1 MEYLSTPLD
10 AKTPSPSELNG
21 RKFGSMLPNV
31 SNFSTQHSD
40 RLVERHTAQLQHDAK
55 GRSMCVSCLLAA
67 LSDTGTTLKINLML
81 VLFQIEKD
89 RSYAITTES
98 GQNISHNRI
107 DLKKTNVQY
116 TQQHNVSSANSMHAN
131 LSINPNTAKTN
142 FKSSS
147 KAELPGKEI
156 NVRNVKNDV
165 YVTRSGCMSKLTAR
179 LIASMLIQIQSK
191 F

>member
-1 MEYLSTPLD
+1 MKCCVSAKQSWRLALLEYLSTPLD

-21 RKFGSMLPNV
+21 RKFGSMLPNI

-40 RLVERHTAQLQHDAK
+40 ILVERHTAQLQHDTK
-55 GRSMCVSCLLAA
+55 GCSMCELPGDHTKNQFNVGIVS
-67 LSDTGTTLKINLML
+67 DRKG
-81 VLFQIEKD
+81 

-98 GQNISHNRI
+98 GQNVSRNRI

-116 TQQHNVSSANSMHAN
+116 TRQHNVSSANSMHAN
-131 LSINPNTAKTN
+131 PSINPNTAKTN

-165 YVTRSGCMSKLTAR
+165 YVTQWSHVKTDYKVNCFYIM
-179 LIASMLIQIQSK
+179 
-191 F
+191 